1 MDAERE
7 SALSFLFGE
16 PEVAVEMTPFEE
28 SRDGQE
34 YHTCAVMTDHT
45 GSVEFK
51 AGVTASF
58 YQHDAAEV
66 LRDRLIRRA
75 LSYPDDGFR
84 LRNMLLR
91 APHIIGSNYRET

>member
-7 SALSFLFGE
+7 RALAFLVGE
-16 PEVAVEMTPFEE
+16 PEVSVQMTPLQETH
-28 SRDGQE
+28 DGQE
-34 YHTCAVMTDHT
+34 YRSWVVMAD
-45 GSVEFK
+45 GDERVEFE

-58 YQHDAAEV
+58 YQVDAAEV

-84 LRNMLLR
+84 LRNMLLE
-91 APHIIGSNYRET
+91 APHIIGANYRET